1 MLAHPDND
9 HWSAWREAV
18 NRTGY
23 NMALAHA
30 SRVLQEIESL
40 SPSAFESFTANLYR
54 THVGTIYN
62 REGFLEVSLSSQG
75 WDAEELNDYR
85 KMTDSEAA

>member
-1 MLAHPDND
+1 MLHHPDND
-9 HWSAWREAV
+9 HWDAWRESV
-18 NRTGY
+18 RRTGY

-40 SPSAFESFTANLYR
+40 SPAAFESFTANLYR

-62 REGFLEVSLSSQG
+62 RDGFLEITFTKPKEAHELL
-75 WDAEELNDYR
+75 EEVC
-85 KMTDSEAA
+85 A